1 MTMAT
6 VAYKR
11 RLFPVQILKARPM
24 ARSRVA
30 TVTAKFVE
38 IAETERNF
46 GNFSIVSDFFWDFL
60 PMFPPWRCIAE
71 MIRTT
76 KQEQRRL
83 TKRETQSILI
93 VTCSGFGRTNP
104 ASIP

>member
-1 MTMAT
+1 MLMAT

-11 RLFPVQILKARPM
+11 WVFPVQFLKARPM

-46 GNFSIVSDFFWDFL
+46 GNFSIVSDFFGIFYPHIFFL
-60 PMFPPWRCIAE
+60 
-71 MIRTT
+71 
-76 KQEQRRL
+76 K
-83 TKRETQSILI
+83 SI
-93 VTCSGFGRTNP
+93 
-104 ASIP
+104 SIWVLH

>member
-30 TVTAKFVE
+30 TVTTKFVQ

-46 GNFSIVSDFFWDFL
+46 GNFSDCYWWKKRGNFPFFNNVFDL
-60 PMFPPWRCIAE
+60 
-71 MIRTT
+71 
-76 KQEQRRL
+76 
-83 TKRETQSILI
+83 
-93 VTCSGFGRTNP
+93 
-104 ASIP
+104 

>member
-11 RLFPVQILKARPM
+11 RLFPVRFLKAHPM

-30 TVTAKFVE
+30 TVTTKFVE

-46 GNFSIVSDFFWDFL
+46 GNFSDFSDIFWGYFTHYTHIFL
-60 PMFPPWRCIAE
+60 KIHSYLGTIKASSW
-71 MIRTT
+71 
-76 KQEQRRL
+76 
-83 TKRETQSILI
+83 
-93 VTCSGFGRTNP
+93 GRDLRQL
-104 ASIP
+104 AD